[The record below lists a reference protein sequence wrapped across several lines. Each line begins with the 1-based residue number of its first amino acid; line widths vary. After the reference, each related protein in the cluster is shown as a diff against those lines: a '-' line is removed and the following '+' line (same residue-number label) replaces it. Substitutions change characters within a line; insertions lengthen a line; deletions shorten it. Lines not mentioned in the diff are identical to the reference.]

1 MIFYTSTIYLIS
13 THNLNITKITI
24 FVLSLY
30 KNRTTNARKIS
41 WITGKFTIIKALA
54 NGKKKN
60 QTNIYIRLWLKVENK
75 AFTKILVLIYWVHY
89 IIQPL
94 NCSLHAK
101 YTTQHSKVCFC
112 FFFFLKLSCW
122 NLCVSRLSVYFLSA
136 TVFRH
141 ATRTI
146 CFPWLP

>member
-75 AFTKILVLIYWVHY
+75 AFTKILALIYWVHY

-112 FFFFLKLSCW
+112 FFFFETFLLKS
-122 NLCVSRLSVYFLSA
+122 LCVKAQYLLFKCYSF
-136 TVFRH
+136 
-141 ATRTI
+141 
-146 CFPWLP
+146 